1 MATIA
6 ATAMQHQHTAMKV
19 WTPLLAVDVETT
31 LVTAHRL
38 LNNPPSVHASPS
50 AIEQW
55 RHNVN

>member
-1 MATIA
+1 V
-6 ATAMQHQHTAMKV
+6 KV

-31 LVTAHRL
+31 LVAARRL

-55 RHNVN
+55 HHNVD

>member
-1 MATIA
+1 
-6 ATAMQHQHTAMKV
+6 MQHQHTTVKV

-31 LVTAHRL
+31 LVTARRL

-55 RHNVN
+55 RHNVD